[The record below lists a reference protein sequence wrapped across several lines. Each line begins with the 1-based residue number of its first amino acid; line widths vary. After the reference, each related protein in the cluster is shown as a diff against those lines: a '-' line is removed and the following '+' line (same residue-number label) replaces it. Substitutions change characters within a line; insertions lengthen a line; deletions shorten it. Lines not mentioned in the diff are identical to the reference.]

1 MGIQL
6 KQFFDKQPKLR
17 NGHVR
22 DILEMS
28 EQEKDEAVVAFLRDD
43 SKVEAARLYPTL
55 SNDGKNY
62 TYGNVERHLR
72 DAIDSYN
79 KGVDLDIELAG
90 DVEVSDDELTSAGG
104 IYDDWDES
112 GHGRGDFC

>member
-6 KQFFDKQPKLR
+6 KKFFDKQPKLR

-22 DILEMS
+22 DILDMS
-28 EQEKDEAVVAFLRDD
+28 EQEKDDAVVAFLRDD

-72 DAIDSYN
+72 DAIKSYNDIQDAIDSYN
-79 KGVDLDIELAG
+79 EGVDLDKELAG
-90 DVEVSDDELTSAGG
+90 DIPLTNGERA
-104 IYDDWDES
+104 
-112 GHGRGDFC
+112 CV

>member
-6 KQFFDKQPKLR
+6 KKFFDKQPKLR

-22 DILEMS
+22 DILDMS
-28 EQEKDEAVVAFLRDD
+28 EQEKDDAVVAFLRDD

-79 KGVDLDIELAG
+79 EGVDLDCELAG
-90 DVEVSDDELTSAGG
+90 DVEVSDDELTSVGG

-112 GHGRGDFC
+112 GHGRGAFC